1 MKSALRLSAA
11 LGLTLL
17 AACEPNLG
25 GGADVNTAG
34 AASGTVTAL
43 SAEPQAATELARDFE
58 TIAFS
63 QTGAG
68 TLRRMQSPL
77 TITATMPEENMRST
91 SSLLE
96 SVVTKLESGAGVR
109 IMQAS
114 RFDADGAPVFGPD
127 QRGFWVLFSD
137 KAEIEAMLDESGG
150 LRASIRAAGCG
161 AMAISGP
168 GEIPFGA
175 IIFVEASRPAS
186 AQSYCVHREMV
197 AGMGLA
203 GFLPRRDS
211 IFSDNVQATTFSARD
226 LALVRMLYDPRLR
239 PGMTAAQAR
248 PLLPAIAA
256 DALSR

>member
-1 MKSALRLSAA
+1 MKSVLQLSVA

-25 GGADVNTAG
+25 GGADVSTAG
-34 AASGTVTAL
+34 AASETVTAL
-43 SAEPQAATELARDFE
+43 STEPQAATELARDFE
-58 TIAFS
+58 AVAFS
-63 QTGAG
+63 RTGGG
-68 TLRRMQSPL
+68 TLRRMQAPL
-77 TITATMPEENMRST
+77 TITATMPEETMSDT
-91 SSLLE
+91 ASLMQ
-96 SVVTKLESGAGVR
+96 SVVTKLEAGAGLR

-127 QRGFWVLFSD
+127 QRGFWVIYSD
-137 KAEIEAMLDESGG
+137 RDEIDAMLDDSEG

-161 AMAISGP
+161 AMSIAGP
-168 GEIPFGA
+168 GEVPMGA
-175 IIFVEASRPAS
+175 IIFVETSRPAS

-197 AGMGLA
+197 AGMGLT

-211 IFSDNVQATTFSARD
+211 IFSDSVQATTFSARD

-239 PGMTAAQAR
+239 NGMTAAQAR

-256 DALSR
+256 DALAR